1 MGPVPAGR
9 FFHFY
14 APLAATSL
22 LLTAT
27 NPLLAAALA
36 RSTDPATALAGYS
49 VAFALCGVLYS
60 PLLVVQQVTTKHM
73 MEGGSFPPFRRFAVI
88 TGLVFTAL
96 SAAIAFTPM
105 GGWVF
110 GDLIGVTNGVYREA
124 TAAMRILWPVP
135 FLTALRAAHQGRL
148 VAGHR
153 TRPIAQ
159 ATALR
164 TVALALI
171 AVVLVVGG
179 GGAAAGAVA
188 FLVGLVVE
196 TGWVWFAPA
205 DPPPPSRHTAQEL
218 KDLDR
223 ELIKFS
229 APLMLNVLLWWTTPL
244 IINGVLARTPEPA
257 IALAAFAV
265 IEALAWFIA
274 APTGQLQH
282 ASLAMVNGPD
292 SHRSVRRWGLVVA
305 VASAA
310 LLGLIALPGVREF
323 VLRLV
328 FDLEPQLL
336 REVAKGL
343 PLAALYPLLYAHRQY
358 YQGLYVRAGRP
369 GLVGL
374 GAALRVGALVGL
386 AFATVHPFSHH
397 GVLLGVG
404 LAVAGL
410 AVEDIFLEVF
420 SRRSALPRLKGRAV
434 IPGEALAP

>member
-1 MGPVPAGR
+1 M
-9 FFHFY
+9 
-14 APLAATSL
+14 
-22 LLTAT
+22 
-27 NPLLAAALA
+27 A

-73 MEGGSFPPFRRFAVI
+73 LEGGAFPPFRRFAVV

-96 SAAIAFTPM
+96 AAAIAFTPL
-105 GGWVF
+105 GAWVF
-110 GDLIGVTNGVYREA
+110 GELIGVTNGVFREA

-135 FLTALRAAHQGRL
+135 FLTALRAANQGRL

-164 TVALALI
+164 TVALAVI
-171 AVVLVVGG
+171 AGLFVVGG
-179 GGAAAGAVA
+179 GGAAVGAVA
-188 FLVGLVVE
+188 FIVGLILE
-196 TGWVWFAPA
+196 TIWVWFARA
-205 DPPPPSRHTAQEL
+205 DPPVAPHHTPQEMR
-218 KDLDR
+218 DLDR
-223 ELIKFS
+223 NLFKFS

-265 IEALAWFIA
+265 IEAIAWFVA
-274 APTGQLQH
+274 SPTGQLQH
-282 ASLAMVNGPD
+282 ASLALVNCPD

-305 VASAA
+305 IAA
-310 LLGLIALPGVREF
+310 AAVLGLIALPGVREA

-328 FDLEPQLL
+328 FDLEPRLL

-343 PLAALYPLLYAHRQY
+343 PVAALYPLLYAHRQY

-374 GAALRVGALVGL
+374 GAMIRVAAVVGL
-386 AFATVHPFSHH
+386 AFATFHPFCHH

-404 LAVAGL
+404 LMAAGL
-410 AVEDIFLEVF
+410 AVEALFLEVF
-420 SRRSALPRLKGRAV
+420 SYRSALPRLEARAV
-434 IPGEALAP
+434 IPEEALAP